1 MFSTLRSKVLGASAF
16 VAASLIVFPVAA
28 MATEESAATKGV
40 KKVAEGVS
48 SEGVEI
54 VLAILGALVAI
65 LVAVII
71 IPKAIGLIKRFI

>member
-16 VAASLIVFPVAA
+16 VAASLIVFPVGAL
-28 MATEESAATKGV
+28 ATESEATKGV

>member
-16 VAASLIVFPVAA
+16 VAASLIVFPVGALA
-28 MATEESAATKGV
+28 ESEATKGV

>member
-16 VAASLIVFPVAA
+16 VAASLIVFPAGA
-28 MATEESAATKGV
+28 LATESAATQGV